1 MILSKKENVGRILAS
16 KKDVL
21 RAYRELIRA
30 RIYAESYPKNG
41 LGQLRLA
48 NAEKAFKDAIT
59 QSFQLEI
66 SHKATSK
73 AEKALAAFLAAR
85 RKGIKIANDR
95 LLWELLATMETG
107 KFSLSEYDA
116 LDNCLWKYGFRS
128 RRRME
133 QFLQAVNVQQVKCAG

>member
-21 RAYRELIRA
+21 RAYRELNRA
-30 RIYAESYPKNG
+30 RLYAQSYPKNC
-41 LGQLRLA
+41 LAQMRLSE
-48 NAEKAFKDAIT
+48 AEKAFAEA
-59 QSFQLEI
+59 LERNFGC
-66 SHKATSK
+66 SSPKALHKA
-73 AEKALAAFLAAR
+73 ENALTAFIAVR
-85 RKGIKIANDR
+85 KKGIKIANDR

-107 KFSLSEYDA
+107 EFSLSEYDA

-133 QFLQAVNVQQVKCAG
+133 QFLQAVDIDIRVKVV